1 MKKWSIMAILKRM
14 PDFDFTI
21 QAKEPEDETM
31 TTICTS
37 NQFRTKLKQK
47 YWSMMYATG
56 EYFDPE
62 DGYTELAEDVN
73 DAVTMF
79 TEAFNVWRDDR
90 KMGFLK
96 YLNALRSHYDPI
108 WNVDG
113 VEIETIIRDLDTT
126 RDTDKTNKGTQTT
139 ADTGTQTTADT
150 GTQTTNET
158 GTDQNAHTGTITTA
172 NTGTQANAKTGT
184 EKTVSDDST
193 LTQTS
198 PYDDNLFYNKEKVDT
213 DNDDTTTYNT
223 TDTRTDNLN
232 ELQTNALTDLETKN
246 LQTQRTDNLSSLRTD
261 NLQSQRTDNLT
272 ENVDEAIAEDET
284 TKRTLE
290 RHGNIGV
297 TKTQELIESQRD
309 VMLIDCLIEYIV
321 QLFVQENLTL

>member
-1 MKKWSIMAILKRM
+1 MKKYSMMAILNRM
-14 PDFDFTI
+14 PNFDFTI
-21 QAKEPEDETM
+21 QAKEPDDETL

-37 NQFRTKLKQK
+37 NQFRTKLRQK
-47 YWSMMYATG
+47 YWSFQFLTG
-56 EYFDPE
+56 DYNDP
-62 DGYTELAEDVN
+62 DYGNVELATDIN
-73 DAVTMF
+73 DAVTLF
-79 TEAFNVWRDDR
+79 QEAFNVWRDDR
-90 KMGFLK
+90 KIGFLK
-96 YLNALRSHYDPI
+96 LLNALRSKYDPI

-113 VEIETIIRDLDTT
+113 TEIETIIRDLDTT

-158 GTDQNAHTGTITTA
+158 GTDQNAHTGTQTTA

-184 EKTVSDDST
+184 DRTIGDDTTV
-193 LTQTS
+193 TQTS
-198 PYDDNLFYNKEKVDT
+198 PYDDNLFYNKDKTDT
-213 DNDDTTTYNT
+213 DTDSTITYNS
-223 TDTRTDNLN
+223 TDTRTDNLT

-284 TKRTLE
+284 IRRTLTKQ
-290 RHGNIGV
+290 GNIGV
-297 TKTQELIESQRD
+297 TKTQDLLLSQFEITEFD
-309 VMLIDCLIEYIV
+309 ALIDYIV
-321 QLFVQENLTL
+321 NLFVHENLVQ

>member
-1 MKKWSIMAILKRM
+1 MKRWNLIALINRM
-14 PDFDFTI
+14 DNFDFTI
-21 QAKEPEDETM
+21 EAYDSENTLR
-31 TTICTS
+31 TIVTS
-37 NQFRTKLKQK
+37 SQFKIKLLQK
-47 YWSMMYATG
+47 YYTFNFLTG
-56 EYFDPE
+56 SYYDPE
-62 DGYTELAEDVN
+62 YGEVELAN
-73 DAVTMF
+73 NI
-79 TEAFNVWRDDR
+79 TEAITQFTYAYNVWREDR
-90 KMGFLK
+90 KYGFLK
-96 YLNALRSHYDPI
+96 LLNALRSHYDPI

-113 VEIETIIRDLDTT
+113 VEIETIIRDLDST
-126 RDTDKTNKGTQTT
+126 RDTDKTNRGTQTT

-158 GTDQNAHTGTITTA
+158 GTDQNAHTGTLTTA

-184 EKTVSDDST
+184 ERTVADDQSI
-193 LTQTS
+193 TQES
-198 PYDDNLFYNKEKVDT
+198 PYDDNLFYNKQRVDT

-223 TDTRTDNLN
+223 TDTRTDNLT

-284 TKRTLE
+284 TRRTLE

-297 TKTQELIESQRD
+297 TKTQELILSQFD
-309 VMLIDCLIEYIV
+309 VTEQDKLIDYIV
-321 QLFVQENLTL
+321 NLFVHENCVI

>member
-1 MKKWSIMAILKRM
+1 MKKYSMMAILNRM
-14 PDFDFTI
+14 PNFDFTI
-21 QAKEPEDETM
+21 QAKEPDDDTM
-31 TTICTS
+31 TIICTS
-37 NQFRTKLKQK
+37 NQFITKLRQK
-47 YWSMMYATG
+47 YWSFQFLTG
-56 EYFDPE
+56 DYNDP
-62 DGYTELAEDVN
+62 DYGNVELATDIN

-79 TEAFNVWRDDR
+79 EEAFNVWRDDR
-90 KMGFLK
+90 KIGFLK
-96 YLNALRSHYDPI
+96 LLNALRSKYDPI

-113 VEIETIIRDLDTT
+113 TEIETIIRDLDTT

-193 LTQTS
+193 VTQTS

-246 LQTQRTDNLSSLRTD
+246 LQTQRTDNLSSQRTD

-284 TKRTLE
+284 IRRTLTKQ
-290 RHGNIGV
+290 GNIGV
-297 TKTQELIESQRD
+297 TKTQDLLLSQFEITEFD
-309 VMLIDCLIEYIV
+309 ALIDYIV
-321 QLFVQENLTL
+321 NLFVHENLVQ

>member
-14 PDFDFTI
+14 PNFDFTI

-37 NQFRTKLKQK
+37 SQFRTKLRQK

-62 DGYTELAEDVN
+62 DGYTELAENVN
-73 DAVTMF
+73 DAVAMF

-113 VEIETIIRDLDTT
+113 VEIETIIRDLDST

-158 GTDQNAHTGTITTA
+158 GTDQNAHTGTLTTS
-172 NTGTQANAKTGT
+172 NTGTSALAKTGT
-184 EKTVSDDST
+184 EKTVGDDT
-193 LTQTS
+193 VVAQTS
-198 PYDDNLFYNKEKVDT
+198 PYDDNLFYNKDKTDT
-213 DNDDTTTYNT
+213 DTDSTTTYNT
-223 TDTRTDNLN
+223 TDTRTDNLT

-284 TKRTLE
+284 IRRTLTKQ
-290 RHGNIGV
+290 GNIGV
-297 TKTQELIESQRD
+297 TKTQDLLLSQFEITEFD
-309 VMLIDCLIEYIV
+309 ALIDYIV
-321 QLFVQENLTL
+321 NLFVHENLVQ

>member
-1 MKKWSIMAILKRM
+1 MKKYSMMAILNRM
-14 PDFDFTI
+14 PNFDFTI
-21 QAKEPEDETM
+21 QAKEPDDDTL

-37 NQFRTKLKQK
+37 NQFRTKLRQK
-47 YWSMMYATG
+47 YWSFQFLTG
-56 EYFDPE
+56 DYNDP
-62 DGYTELAEDVN
+62 DYGNVELATDINE
-73 DAVTMF
+73 AVVMF
-79 TEAFNVWRDDR
+79 QEAFNVWRDDR
-90 KMGFLK
+90 KIGFLK
-96 YLNALRSHYDPI
+96 LLNALRSKYDPI

-113 VEIETIIRDLDTT
+113 TETETIIRDLDTT

-158 GTDQNAHTGTITTA
+158 GTDQNAHTGTLTTA

-184 EKTVSDDST
+184 DRTIGDDST
-193 LTQTS
+193 VTQTS
-198 PYDDNLFYNKEKVDT
+198 PYDDNLFYNKDKTDT
-213 DNDDTTTYNT
+213 DTDSTTTYNT
-223 TDTRTDNLN
+223 TDTRTDNLT

-284 TKRTLE
+284 IRRTLTKQ
-290 RHGNIGV
+290 GNIGV
-297 TKTQELIESQRD
+297 TKTQDLLLSQFEITEFD
-309 VMLIDCLIEYIV
+309 ALIDYIV
-321 QLFVQENLTL
+321 NLFVHENLVQ